1 LFDIQSIVLGQ
12 YLAHESYSLIGALV
26 DAQLGGKPVDE
37 TLMAKNATTVAQM
50 DVEWHRWLSDRAGAL
65 IMR

>member
-1 LFDIQSIVLGQ
+1 
-12 YLAHESYSLIGALV
+12 LIGALV

-37 TLMAKNATTVAQM
+37 TLMAKNATTEAQM